1 MLLKKANTI
10 TTPTAY
16 SNGFLHS
23 VKPEVVWETF
33 YESDFS
39 VPYTGFISNLIGTTG
54 ESIAGVNDA
63 IKLTLNNGL
72 ANHDIVPILNNV
84 PLLNLDIRLSF
95 DYYIPSTNAQ
105 LNGIFNFNTFSS
117 SSHPN
122 LRFQEI
128 DKWTSV
134 VVTGKTVTS
143 GNVDL
148 YFRALSGTSQ
158 TFSADGDVFYLKNIK
173 VEIDISA
180 DFTFTRNSSA
190 TRVNELGYIEDVQI
204 IGGELVSNGDF
215 EEIGSEL
222 VTNGSFDTDSDWLKL
237 NSTIS
242 DGKGNLDGT
251 GVTSMLYQGILTN
264 GLFYKATFTISNYN
278 LIGNADII
286 NASGVPYYVISSEG
300 TFTIYFKHNDA
311 SSNFYFRARNGAIF
325 SIDNVSVKEVG
336 QDWIVLDTDATHY
349 VEFSEEGARY
359 VSDTTS
365 PVLTLRQNIS
375 ITSGTKYR
383 FTIKLKNNGG
393 TGNIKVQQTGI
404 TFVPNILDGTYTE
417 DIVATA
423 NVTAVNIVRASTDV
437 DLYIESFSI
446 KEVTDDTNLPRI
458 NYEGFTYAES
468 LGDNLV
474 VNGTFDNTNNW
485 TAESGVVFTA
495 NGIGTIT
502 SNGSFSGIRQ
512 SIDITFGKT
521 YRVSIKHRNTTSA
534 FRFYVGN
541 TGYETI
547 PVSSD
552 FTTTTLDIVAN
563 GTVKTLYIL
572 VANASS
578 TIEVDNVSVQEVIGD
593 LPVPYSGKGHLLLEP
608 QRTNS
613 FTYSESFADYYIN
626 RCDKT
631 DLGPMAIRSSGSI
644 ARFTA
649 NAAAAYF
656 GKTISS
662 LSSGSTYTIS
672 AFFDITEGIY
682 AGIRDASSNT
692 AIFNILTGEL
702 IGTIGTLVA
711 SCTSTQVDSSNYHRV
726 AFTFTA
732 TITGT
737 HYFVIGTS
745 SGTINTTNETIAA
758 GYFQREDG
766 STYVTSYIPTN
777 GTSVTRLGETCN
789 NATQSFPSEGVL
801 YAEIAALAD
810 DGSLRRIYI
819 SDGSSSDRIMISY
832 NTGSNFIRC
841 FVIAGGVISCDFQTA
856 LTNILDFHKIAI
868 RYKENDFSLWIDG
881 EQLATDVSG
890 SVPTGLNDLAFDAL
904 GLYNFYGK
912 TKMVAT
918 FPYLSND
925 EMECLTGQGYG
936 TFEALAAAYSYT
948 IK

>member
-458 NYEGFTYAES
+458 NYEGFTYE
-468 LGDNLV
+468 
-474 VNGTFDNTNNW
+474 NG
-485 TAESGVVFTA
+485 
-495 NGIGTIT
+495 
-502 SNGSFSGIRQ
+502 
-512 SIDITFGKT
+512 
-521 YRVSIKHRNTTSA
+521 
-534 FRFYVGN
+534 
-541 TGYETI
+541 
-547 PVSSD
+547 
-552 FTTTTLDIVAN
+552 
-563 GTVKTLYIL
+563 
-572 VANASS
+572 
-578 TIEVDNVSVQEVIGD
+578 
-593 LPVPYSGKGHLLLEP
+593 LPIYGSGKGHLLLEP
-608 QRTNS
+608 QRSNLI
-613 FTYSESFADYYIN
+613 TYSEDFESSDWS
-626 RCDKT
+626 KT
-631 DLGPMAIRSSGSI
+631 NITIDNNISISPDGNVNASRVNSTTTASGSYAI
-644 ARFTA
+644 FNSSNVSGALSYFAKDSGGRYFVVIRGPYA
-649 NAAAAYF
+649 NNDYAIF
-656 GKTISS
+656 DLENGVISKNPTY
-662 LSSGSTYTIS
+662 SGSTAEIENYGNGWYRCILYS
-672 AFFDITEGIY
+672 AQLATVNAF
-682 AGIRDASSNT
+682 S
-692 AIFNILTGEL
+692 
-702 IGTIGTLVA
+702 
-711 SCTSTQVDSSNYHRV
+711 TSGS
-726 AFTFTA
+726 
-732 TITGT
+732 
-737 HYFVIGTS
+737 GTS
-745 SGTINTTNETIAA
+745 LTVLASGTIDIYGAQLEQNA
-758 GYFQREDG
+758 
-766 STYVTSYIPTN
+766 TYATSYIPTN
-777 GTSVTRLGETCN
+777 GTAVTRLGETCK
-789 NATQSFPSEGVL
+789 NAGNSDLFDSTEGVL
-801 YAEIAALAD
+801 YAEISAD
-810 DGSLRRIYI
+810 VKKGETPADIRSIYL
-819 SDGSSSDRIMISY
+819 SDGSDANRVVLRFWGSTQPENTVNFLIQS
-832 NTGSNFIRC
+832 TGSSAQQQNITMPYNITNF
-841 FVIAGGVISCDFQTA
+841 
-856 LTNILDFHKIAI
+856 NKYAI
-868 RYKENDFSLWIDG
+868 RWKNNEVTFFANGFEVGNKLTSF
-881 EQLATDVSG
+881 TTFTSG
-890 SVPTGLNDLAFDAL
+890 TLNDITFDRAS
-904 GLYNFYGK
+904 GTEPFYGK

-925 EMECLTGQGYG
+925 EMECLTGEGYG